1 MKWIKKKVTKP
12 FICFWLIALDAPR
25 EKTLMLAGTIC
36 SGSRAHRH
44 ALVGCTKRVRPWM
57 LFPRP
62 FLRTVCSKQT
72 WGSISVSPGKKSRS
86 ISAFSVHVKALQSC
100 LTLCSPMDS
109 SPSGSSVPGILQA
122 RVLVLYSQF
131 PKALSSFPVSQPPV
145 CVAIHDGP
153 FVKHHHKCKGALRN
167 LNGNVIKY
175 LQFFLRMYSFTRQFY
190 L

>member
-122 RVLVLYSQF
+122 RITGVGCHFLLQGIF
-131 PKALSSFPVSQPPV
+131 PTQGLNPGLPHCRQTSRKNPGQLQQSSEY
-145 CVAIHDGP
+145 I
-153 FVKHHHKCKGALRN
+153 
-167 LNGNVIKY
+167 
-175 LQFFLRMYSFTRQFY
+175 
-190 L
+190 